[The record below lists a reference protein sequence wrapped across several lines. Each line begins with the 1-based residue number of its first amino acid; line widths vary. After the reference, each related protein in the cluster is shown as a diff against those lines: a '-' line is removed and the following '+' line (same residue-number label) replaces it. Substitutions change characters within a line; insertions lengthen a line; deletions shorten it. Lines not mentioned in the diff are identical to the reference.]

1 MALPKNIKEELSV
14 FDKACDDF
22 VNSKIILIEKSI
34 SGILST
40 IAKRGQIYS
49 VIAGEIVG
57 YNFQVEYEA
66 AIKSGSFDLVLNDK
80 SVIPFVF
87 NLLNEMDNGTID
99 IFAFI
104 KKMFGENDENTYKMF
119 CELLIKSFNVR
130 VCQLLEEKYIDAE
143 EPAEEVVEDE
153 DCIDE
158 AFLDRIRFV
167 TDNIMGGL
175 HNPKL
180 LKLKVRGDI
189 NTVCVSILICISNN
203 QTIGIL
209 GLLIGLRHM
218 LSKIKQYKND
228 VKELDLIIKAF
239 NEI

>member
-14 FDKACDDF
+14 FNKACDDF

-130 VCQLLEEKYIDAE
+130 VRQLLEEKYIDAE
-143 EPAEEVVEDE
+143 EPAEE
-153 DCIDE
+153 
-158 AFLDRIRFV
+158 AF
-167 TDNIMGGL
+167 
-175 HNPKL
+175 P
-180 LKLKVRGDI
+180 
-189 NTVCVSILICISNN
+189 
-203 QTIGIL
+203 
-209 GLLIGLRHM
+209 
-218 LSKIKQYKND
+218 
-228 VKELDLIIKAF
+228 
-239 NEI
+239 